1 MFRRIT
7 VFLIFIALSFAL
19 LPAVEAPHASA
30 TSNDRSSGLPA
41 RTGEQIAAEWAKLMR
56 PKADFRKPYST
67 APATSKPYAAGA
79 LRKDYVQDGVNAV
92 NFYRFVSGLPY
103 DVTATDELN
112 KQAQYGATLLA
123 ATGQFTHFPK
133 PQPSDMSKEFY
144 DQGYA
149 ATSSSNIYSSY
160 GYDDHIVARSIDAYM
175 EDSDVGNLDRVG
187 HRRWI
192 LNPPLQRV
200 GIGQAEGSDGTS
212 YSALKV
218 FDSSRSAQ
226 TDYHFVAY
234 PAEGLFPVEVFKG
247 TYAWSVS
254 INQGEYAEPALKNV
268 KVSLK
273 RVADN
278 KTWTLT
284 SANNKATVN
293 GAYMN
298 VENSGYGSGPAII
311 FRPNGISAYKA
322 GDKYEVTITG
332 LRSIGG
338 ASKTIHYAV
347 EFMSASHYVP
357 SSKSP
362 GTTGFT
368 DIAKHWAKPAIE
380 WAASQGIVSDVQ
392 GPFRPDDDVKEEEFL
407 KMFLESDDI
416 AVASTEAGTYWS
428 ANYYD
433 YAANKGYNLPGI
445 DREPLRQEP
454 ITRLSV
460 AELVASAAG
469 RSYTGDE
476 AIQYLL
482 DNGYSQ
488 GKTAATVAG
497 YAGSDPLTRAE
508 AAQFIRNLS
517 EAGFTIQARG

>member
-1 MFRRIT
+1 MFRRLT
-7 VFLIFIALSFAL
+7 VFLIFITITFAL
-19 LPAVEAPHASA
+19 LPAFAAPHASA
-30 TSNDRSSGLPA
+30 TNIERSSGLPA
-41 RTGEQIAAEWAKLMR
+41 RSGEEIAAEWTKLMQ

-67 APATSKPYAAGA
+67 KPTTSKPYAAGA
-79 LRKDYVQDGVNAV
+79 LRNDYVQDGVNAI
-92 NFYRFVSGLPY
+92 NFYRFISGLPY
-103 DVTATDELN
+103 DVTATAELN
-112 KQAQYGATLLA
+112 KQAQHGAVLLA
-123 ATGQFTHFPK
+123 ASGQFTHFPK
-133 PQPSDMSKEFY
+133 QPGDMSKEFY

-175 EDSDVGNLDRVG
+175 DDSDVGNLDRVG

-192 LNPPLQRV
+192 LNPPLRRI
-200 GIGQAEGSDGTS
+200 GIGQAEGNDGTA

-218 FDSSRSAQ
+218 FDSSRVEP
-226 TDYHFVAY
+226 TRFHYVAY
-234 PAEGLFPVEVFKG
+234 PAEGLFPIEVFKG

-254 INQGEYAEPALKNV
+254 INPDEYAEPSLKNV

-273 RVADN
+273 RIADN
-278 KTWTLT
+278 KIWTLT
-284 SANNKATVN
+284 SANKQATVS

-298 VENSGYGSGPAII
+298 VESSGYGSGPAII

-322 GDKYEVTITG
+322 GDKFEVMITG
-332 LRSIGG
+332 LKSPSG

-347 EFMSASHYVP
+347 EFMSAAHYEAP
-357 SSKSP
+357 SMAP
-362 GTTGFT
+362 GTTRFT

-380 WAASQGIVSDVQ
+380 WAAGHSIVSDIQ

-407 KMFLESDDI
+407 KMFLESGDAAI
-416 AVASTEAGTYWS
+416 ASAKPGERWS

-433 YAANKGYNLPGI
+433 YAANKGYNLPGV
-445 DREPLRQEP
+445 DRDQLRQEP

-469 RSYTGDE
+469 QAYTGGE
-476 AIQYLL
+476 AIQFLL
-482 DNGYSQ
+482 DNGYSR

-497 YAGSDPLTRAE
+497 YAGNDPLTRAE
-508 AAQFIRNLS
+508 AAQFIRNLI
-517 EAGFTIQARG
+517 EAGFTL